1 MNATKILAI
10 LVASIVST
18 NLAKILTLVIG
29 GIVAFSF
36 FGLTFSAVQDD
47 GILRAT
53 SAGLLLGLI
62 GFSLTVLAVKIF
74 QDIGK

>member
-1 MNATKILAI
+1 MN
-10 LVASIVST
+10 V

-62 GFSLTVLAVKIF
+62 GFSLTVLAAKIF